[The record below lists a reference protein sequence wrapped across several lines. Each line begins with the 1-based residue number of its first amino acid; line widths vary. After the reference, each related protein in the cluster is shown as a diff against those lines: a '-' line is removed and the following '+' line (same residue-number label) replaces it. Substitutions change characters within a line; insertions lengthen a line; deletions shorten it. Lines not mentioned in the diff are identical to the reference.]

1 MYKEKFLK
9 YKNKYFELKK
19 QVGGSSNTILSEE
32 QKFNLLEEYINRDP
46 RILDLRKE
54 NVVLPEQ
61 FIQDKKTN
69 KNMLLAC
76 GDGDYITT
84 TWSVLSRGLDLRDYY
99 KRHAIRYNI
108 FCCAYNYNIDGLLSN
123 IKYLSYHPEKN
134 VVLCLFD
141 NKNPDHLQ
149 KLINLF
155 NNFIDGI
162 GTDDLRQFINSD
174 VAYSILKKGG
184 KVYIGLDNPYIDTG
198 YKNINKF
205 QQIKFRE
212 LIKI

>member
-9 YKNKYFELKK
+9 YKNKYLELKK
-19 QVGGSSNTILSEE
+19 QFGGSNNI
-32 QKFNLLEEYINRDP
+32 EEYIKHDP
-46 RILDLRKE
+46 RILDFRKE
-54 NVVLPEQ
+54 IVVLPEK
-61 FIQDKKTN
+61 FIQDKKKN

-84 TWSVLSRGLDLRDYY
+84 NSNVFSRGLDLRDYY
-99 KRHAIRYNI
+99 KRHTIEYNI
-108 FCCAYNYNIDGLLSN
+108 FCCKYDYNIDGLQSN

-134 VVLCLFD
+134 IILCLFD
-141 NKNPDHLQ
+141 SKNPDHLQ
-149 KLINLF
+149 KLTYLF
-155 NNFIDGI
+155 NNFLDSI
-162 GTDDLRQFINSD
+162 GTDDLRYFINSED
-174 VAYSILKKGG
+174 AYLMLKKGG

-205 QQIKFRE
+205 QEIKFRE